1 MTIGEQRHMAVIEA
15 SLNRIA
21 DAVENISN
29 ASKYLALR
37 DAAESL
43 LHCKQVSDM
52 LNYCGDDSDDLIDR
66 LRSLQSA
73 LDEFDDE

>member
-37 DAAESL
+37 EEL
-43 LHCKQVSDM
+43 F
-52 LNYCGDDSDDLIDR
+52 G
-66 LRSLQSA
+66 
-73 LDEFDDE
+73 F